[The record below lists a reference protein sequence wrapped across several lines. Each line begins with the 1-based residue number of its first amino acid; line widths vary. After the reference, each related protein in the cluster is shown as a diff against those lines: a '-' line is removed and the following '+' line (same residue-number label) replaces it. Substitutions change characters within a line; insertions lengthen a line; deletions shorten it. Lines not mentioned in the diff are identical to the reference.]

1 MKFVFSF
8 LIVLVLLPVYSQDS
22 ETHTLSGYVTDSK
35 SGEALIGAKV
45 FIPEIN
51 KGAITNT
58 YGFYSLTVNAG
69 VYLVEFRSALYP
81 SEIREVSF
89 NEDVNLDI
97 EIGSNT
103 QDLEEVVVNGK
114 KGDNVKSTQMG
125 EIKLDIE
132 SIKAL
137 PAFMGEVDVV
147 KTIQLLPGVSSVAE
161 GQVPASNRIFV
172 GRHSFKTLKNTQCS
186 LQHLFAN
193 SYDAGHTSVYRNAL
207 PCHVLARVG
216 G

>member
-69 VYLVEFRSALYP
+69 VYLVE
-81 SEIREVSF
+81 
-89 NEDVNLDI
+89 
-97 EIGSNT
+97 
-103 QDLEEVVVNGK
+103 
-114 KGDNVKSTQMG
+114 
-125 EIKLDIE
+125 
-132 SIKAL
+132 
-137 PAFMGEVDVV
+137 
-147 KTIQLLPGVSSVAE
+147 
-161 GQVPASNRIFV
+161 
-172 GRHSFKTLKNTQCS
+172 
-186 LQHLFAN
+186 
-193 SYDAGHTSVYRNAL
+193 
-207 PCHVLARVG
+207 
-216 G
+216 

>member
-161 GQVPASNRIFV
+161 GGQGFYVRGGGPDQNLVLLDEGVVYNAA
-172 GRHSFKTLKNTQCS
+172 
-186 LQHLFAN
+186 HLF
-193 SYDAGHTSVYRNAL
+193 GFFSVFE
-207 PCHVLARVG
+207 
-216 G
+216 